1 MPRPLSIATA
11 PAALRG
17 RLNDKLRANGYS
29 ALAGLSKWMGDQ
41 GYSISK
47 SSLHRYALRL
57 RKVDAVDRIG
67 MAALLETPAAP
78 ASKRRRLNAS
88 KISSDKAATDILT
101 DGEKW
106 LLDSYKT
113 LVPVDQKMVDSYV
126 KRLLPL

>member
-1 MPRPLSIATA
+1 MPRPLSIAAA

-29 ALAGLSKWMGDQ
+29 ALADLSKWMGDH
-41 GYSISK
+41 GHSISK
-47 SSLHRYALRL
+47 SSIHRYALRL

-88 KISSDKAATDILT
+88 KTSSDKGATDVLT

-106 LLDSYKT
+106 LLDSYKS
-113 LVPVDQKMVDSYV
+113 LALADQKMVDLYV
-126 KRLLPL
+126 KRLLLL